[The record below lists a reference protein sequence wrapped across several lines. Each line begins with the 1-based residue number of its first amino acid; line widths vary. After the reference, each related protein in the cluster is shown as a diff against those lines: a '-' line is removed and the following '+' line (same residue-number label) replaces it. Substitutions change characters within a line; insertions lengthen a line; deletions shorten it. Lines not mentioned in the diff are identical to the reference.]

1 MSRQDE
7 QLDDLI
13 NIVGSLK
20 EVNKDIGTTLVRQN
34 KMLEGMNSKL
44 DSNQS
49 RMDKVNNKLERIQR
63 R

>member
-34 KMLEGMNSKL
+34 KMLDGVNSKL